1 MKLESIRLK
10 NFRAFKDVQMTD
22 IPPFCVLVGANGV
35 GKSTFFSVFGFLR
48 DAMATD
54 VNHALVKLGGARGFQ
69 EVRSR
74 GTTGPIEI
82 EIKFR
87 KDAKSPLATYTVKID
102 ERDGRAYVALE
113 QLRYRRGSKGQ
124 PWSFLKFENGSGYAV
139 TNELNAPD
147 VKDESELTRDDQKL
161 KSSDLLAI
169 KALAQF
175 QKFPVIV
182 ALGEMIDRWYV
193 SDFHIDKARSDR
205 DADQIDHLSREGDN
219 LASVLQ
225 YLQKQHPAILKR
237 VVDRLSHRIPGVTKV
252 ESKTTEEGRVLL
264 KFQDGAFEDPFLAR
278 YVSDGT
284 IKMLAYLI
292 LLNDPSPFPML
303 CVEEPE
309 NQLYPSLL
317 EELAEEFR
325 AYAANGGLV
334 IVSTHSP
341 DLLDAVQVDELF
353 YLVKKDGY
361 TTIKRASDD
370 PQIVAYMAEGD
381 KLGRIW
387 KDGLF
392 EGVDPQ

>member
-1 MKLESIRLK
+1 MKLESIHLR

-22 IPPFCVLVGANGV
+22 IPSFCVLVGANGV
-35 GKSTFFSVFGFLR
+35 GKSTFFSVFGFLK
-48 DAMATD
+48 DAMSTD
-54 VNHALVKLGGARGFQ
+54 VNHALVKLGGVRGFQ

-74 GTTGPIEI
+74 NSSGPIEI
-82 EIKFR
+82 ELKFR
-87 KDAKSPLATYTVKID
+87 RDAKSPLATYTLKIG

-113 QLRYRRGSKGQ
+113 QLKYRRGSKGQ
-124 PWSFLKFENGSGYAV
+124 PWSFLKFENGAGYAV
-139 TNELNAPD
+139 TNELSAAD
-147 VKDESELTRDDQKL
+147 VAAESDLTRDEQQL

-182 ALGEMIDRWYV
+182 ALGELINRWYV
-193 SDFHIDKARSDR
+193 SDFHIDQARSDR
-205 DADQIDHLSREGDN
+205 DSGQIDHLSREGEN

-225 YLQKQHPAILKR
+225 YLQKQHPRILER
-237 VVDRLSHRIPGVTKV
+237 IVDRLSHRIPGVTKV

-292 LLNDPSPFPML
+292 LLNDPDPFPML

-317 EELAEEFR
+317 EELTEEFR
-325 AYAANGGLV
+325 SYADNGGLV

-341 DLLDAVQVDELF
+341 DLLNAVRTEELF
-353 YLVKKDGY
+353 YLVKKNGY
-361 TTIKRASDD
+361 TTIRRAKDC
-370 PQIVAYMAEGD
+370 PQIVAYMNVGD

-392 EGVDPQ
+392 EGVDPE

>member
-1 MKLESIRLK
+1 MKLESLRIK
-10 NFRAFKDVQMTD
+10 NFRAFKDVAMTD
-22 IPPFCVLVGANGV
+22 IPSFCVLVGANGV
-35 GKSTFFSVFGFLR
+35 GKSTFFSIFGFLQ
-48 DAMATD
+48 DAMSTD
-54 VNHALVKLGGARGFQ
+54 VNHALVKLGGVRGIQ

-74 GTTGPIEI
+74 GCVGPIEI

-87 KDAKSPLATYTVKID
+87 KDSEAPLATYTLKID
-102 ERDGRAYVALE
+102 EEDGRAFVALE

-124 PWSFLKFENGSGYAV
+124 PWSFLKFEKGAGYAV
-139 TNELNAPD
+139 TNELD
-147 VKDESELTRDDQKL
+147 SMSITKESELTRDEQQL
-161 KSSDLLAI
+161 KSNDLLAI

-175 QKFPVIV
+175 QRFPVIV
-182 ALGEMIDRWYV
+182 ALGELINRWYV
-193 SDFHIDKARSDR
+193 SDFHIDQARSDR
-205 DADQIDHLSREGDN
+205 DLGQIDHLSREGEN

-225 YLQKQHPAILKR
+225 YLQKQHPDVLEKIIT
-237 VVDRLSHRIPGVTKV
+237 RLSHRVPGVTKV
-252 ESKTTEEGRVLL
+252 EAKTTEEGRVLL
-264 KFQDGAFEDPFLAR
+264 KFQDGAFADPFLSR

-292 LLNDPSPFPML
+292 LLNDPDPFPML

-325 AYAANGGLV
+325 AYANQGGLV

-341 DLLDAVQVDELF
+341 DFLNAVELDELF
-353 YLVKKDGY
+353 YLVKDNGY
-361 TTIKRASDD
+361 TTICRARDD
-370 PQIVAYMAEGD
+370 EQVAAYMKEGD

-392 EGVDPQ
+392 RGVDPQ

>member
-1 MKLESIRLK
+1 MKLESIHLK

-35 GKSTFFSVFGFLR
+35 GKSTFFSVFGFLK

-54 VNHALVKLGGARGFQ
+54 VNHALVKLGGVRGFQ

-87 KDAKSPLATYTVKID
+87 RDAKAPLATYTLKID
-102 ERDGRAYVALE
+102 ERNGRAYVALE
-113 QLRYRRGSKGQ
+113 QLKYRRGSKGH
-124 PWSFLKFENGSGYAV
+124 PWSFLKFENGVGYAV
-139 TNELNAPD
+139 TNELSARD
-147 VKDESELTRDDQKL
+147 VATESDLTRDEQTL
-161 KSSDLLAI
+161 KSPDLLAI

-182 ALGEMIDRWYV
+182 ALGELINRWYV
-193 SDFHIDKARSDR
+193 SDFHIDQARSDR
-205 DADQIDHLSREGDN
+205 DSGQIDHLSREGEN

-225 YLQKQHPAILKR
+225 YLQKQHPVVLKKII
-237 VVDRLSHRIPGVTKV
+237 DRLSHRIPGVTKV

-292 LLNDPSPFPML
+292 LLNDPDPFPML

-325 AYAANGGLV
+325 TYADNGGLV

-341 DLLDAVQVDELF
+341 DLLNAVRTEELF
-353 YLVKKDGY
+353 YLVKKNGY
-361 TTIKRASDD
+361 TTIRRAKDD
-370 PQIVAYMAEGD
+370 PQIVAYMDAGD

-392 EGVDPQ
+392 EGVDPE